1 MKLRTLFLALALATA
16 FFAKAEIITVVF
28 YTNDGQKIGYSISE
42 KPVCKYTE
50 NNTRLL
56 VTTTSTEMEY
66 EVENL
71 QKFVFSDEIINKI
84 DEAPKK
90 QGKLDNKGGILTFE
104 GNKKGVILAVYTPDG
119 VLVAKTSTDSAGKA
133 QLSLQNQPKGV
144 YIVKAGKTSLKITK
158 Q

>member
-1 MKLRTLFLALALATA
+1 MNLRTLFLAFVLATA

-42 KPVCKYTE
+42 KPVCKYTD

-56 VTTTSTEMEY
+56 VTTTSTEVEY

-71 QKFVFSDEIINKI
+71 QKFVFSDELVNKI
-84 DEAPKK
+84 DEAQTK
-90 QGKLDNKGGILTFE
+90 QGKLDNKDGILTFE
-104 GNKKGVILAVYTPDG
+104 GNKKGVIVAVYTPDG
-119 VLVAKTSTDSAGKA
+119 GLVAKTSTNSAGKA

-144 YIVKAGKTSLKITK
+144 YIVKAGKASMKITK

>member
-1 MKLRTLFLALALATA
+1 MKLRTMFLALVLATA

-42 KPVCKYTE
+42 KPVCKYTD
-50 NNTRLL
+50 NNSRLL
-56 VTTTSTEMEY
+56 VTTTSTEVEY

-71 QKFVFSDEIINKI
+71 QKFVFSDELVNKI
-84 DEAPKK
+84 EGARAK
-90 QGKLDNKGGILTFE
+90 QGKLDNKDGILTFE
-104 GNKKGVILAVYTPDG
+104 GNKKGIVVAAYTPDG
-119 VLVAKTSTDSAGKA
+119 VLVAKTSTNSAGKA

-144 YIVKAGKTSLKITK
+144 YIVKAGKASLKITK

>member
-1 MKLRTLFLALALATA
+1 MNLRTLFLAFVLATA

-42 KPVCKYTE
+42 KPVCKYTD

-56 VTTTSTEMEY
+56 VTTTSTEVEY

-71 QKFVFSDEIINKI
+71 QKFVFSDELVNKI
-84 DEAPKK
+84 DEAQTK
-90 QGKLDNKGGILTFE
+90 QGKLDNKGGILTFD
-104 GNKKGVILAVYTPDG
+104 GNKKGVIVAVYTPDG
-119 VLVAKTSTDSAGKA
+119 GLVAKTSTNSAGKA

-144 YIVKAGKTSLKITK
+144 YIVKAGKASMKITK